1 MERARGEFAEGGTIP
16 AVATREAFNGPT
28 PFAVG
33 SGDLLVVFV
42 KPEQEEEVETYLA
55 RTVSRKS
62 LILVVDE
69 GPETR
74 PRAGLT
80 ENGIT
85 RLAFSDTPGG
95 WDRLFALCAEAAG
108 DRGTALARRYGVV
121 RRAAAHRL
129 IGKTAMQNV
138 FIALVFFMPGSDMP
152 AMTMN
157 QAKMVLRIA
166 AMYGQPVDKERAIE
180 IAAMVALGFGFRTI
194 GRRLARSIP
203 GLSILMKMF
212 TTYTA
217 TMAVGLGAVAY
228 FEQGA
233 PASTSKVIALA
244 SSLRG

>member
-42 KPEQEEEVETYLA
+42 QPEQEEEVETYLA

-108 DRGTALARRYGVV
+108 DRGTAPTRTRTGP
-121 RRAAAHRL
+121 RRACR
-129 IGKTAMQNV
+129 
-138 FIALVFFMPGSDMP
+138 
-152 AMTMN
+152 
-157 QAKMVLRIA
+157 
-166 AMYGQPVDKERAIE
+166 
-180 IAAMVALGFGFRTI
+180 
-194 GRRLARSIP
+194 
-203 GLSILMKMF
+203 
-212 TTYTA
+212 
-217 TMAVGLGAVAY
+217 
-228 FEQGA
+228 
-233 PASTSKVIALA
+233 
-244 SSLRG
+244 